1 MGRHAFVVRFEVND
15 LADGAVDE
23 NTLTHVLMERMWR
36 VRKGARLWGE
46 GKTNTDLYEHYL
58 DHRGKKKLRFL
69 WQGNQIETTIYL
81 CSNLL
86 SSSRVSK

>member
-23 NTLTHVLMERMWR
+23 NTLTHVLMESVWR

-58 DHRGKKKLRFL
+58 DHRGKKEVKIFVARQSDRDDYIPVLQPVIIL
-69 WQGNQIETTIYL
+69 QGQ
-81 CSNLL
+81 
-86 SSSRVSK
+86 